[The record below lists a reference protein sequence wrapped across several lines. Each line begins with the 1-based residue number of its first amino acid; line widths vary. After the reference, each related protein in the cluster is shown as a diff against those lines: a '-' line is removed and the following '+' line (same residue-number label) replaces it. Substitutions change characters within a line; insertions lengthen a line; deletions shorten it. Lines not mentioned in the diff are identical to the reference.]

1 MMIGV
6 HPFKIK
12 GPLLLLTCILVTSV
26 FYCLIGDPKPSLSTI
41 VTETNR
47 QLASPLKRLR
57 QVVIQD
63 TPSYRT
69 SSDPSSSDDGEEESE
84 SNHLLDQY
92 LAQLGFTSNP
102 RLFDPSSNNSYDSE
116 PANLPIFVT
125 SIKPGQIDFV
135 PAFVKSFHEN
145 FPDTDLIAYSILL
158 DDDDLNSVSF
168 VFHLIILSLS
178 SFLFFLSFFLF
189 LSRLL
194 IALSFLLSAFFLS
207 FVITLTGIL
216 LHRSAI

>member
-1 MMIGV
+1 MMMMIGV

-57 QVVIQD
+57 QVVIED
-63 TPSYRT
+63 TPSYYET
-69 SSDPSSSDDGEEESE
+69 SSDPRSGRTDEE

-102 RLFDPSSNNSYDSE
+102 KLFNPSSNDSQ
-116 PANLPIFVT
+116 LPIFVT

-135 PAFVKSFHEN
+135 PAFVTNFHEN
-145 FPDTDLIAYSILL
+145 FPDTDLIVFSVLL

-168 VFHLIILSLS
+168 KFQSV
-178 SFLFFLSFFLF
+178 SFSFFFFLF
-189 LSRLL
+189 SLPSSFFFF
-194 IALSFLLSAFFLS
+194 SFLSPFNCIFFHQLPSSLS
-207 FVITLTGIL
+207 
-216 LHRSAI
+216 